1 MIENTKAVFTM
12 STWGNEV
19 SITRT
24 HSDLDAIEVLE
35 IFKGLFI
42 ASGWSEE
49 VWKDNVC
56 YMAMEYE
63 EQNKEKE

>member
-1 MIENTKAVFTM
+1 MIENTKSIFTM

-24 HSDLDAIEVLE
+24 HSDLDPREVLE
-35 IFKGLFI
+35 IFRGLFI
-42 ASGWSEE
+42 ASGWHEE

-56 YMAMEYE
+56 DMAMEYE
-63 EQNKEKE
+63 AQNKEEE